1 MKQQKVKKGMRKR
14 GNKDGKQNF
23 ATGNFKGYQILTVI
37 DIVIQKTPQKRI
49 GISYQYRSVQMYQ
62 N

>member
-1 MKQQKVKKGMRKR
+1 MYYETKEGEKGITKR

-37 DIVIQKTPQKRI
+37 DIVMQKTPQKKDRNLL
-49 GISYQYRSVQMYQ
+49 SV
-62 N
+62 